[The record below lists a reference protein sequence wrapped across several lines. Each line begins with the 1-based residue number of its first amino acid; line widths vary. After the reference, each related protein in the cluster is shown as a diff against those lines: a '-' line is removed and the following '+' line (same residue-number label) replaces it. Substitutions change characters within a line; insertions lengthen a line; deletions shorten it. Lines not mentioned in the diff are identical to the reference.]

1 MSGNIPYK
9 YRVMVIQQSGNHCA
23 IPTCRKPLLKEGTAT
38 DDPANIGKLAHI
50 KGEKPGAAR
59 YDSDMTDEERNHH
72 SNLIYV
78 CANCHDMIDKQERKY
93 TVEVLQEIKKKHDK
107 WRRISLEK
115 RIVEVGFY
123 ELDQVTRHI
132 AASPID
138 SDDFK
143 PIKES
148 IPLKEKM
155 GRNELTDKVL
165 PDMQI
170 GLLKAKEVGD
180 YVDEVATAD
189 SQFPKRLKGGF
200 VDQYSKLHLEGLR
213 GDSLFNALADFANSG
228 NYDLKSQAA
237 GIAVLVYLFEKCEVF
252 ES

>member
-1 MSGNIPYK
+1 
-9 YRVMVIQQSGNHCA
+9 MVIQQSGNHCA
-23 IPTCRKPLLKEGTAT
+23 IPTCRKLLLKEGTKT

-50 KGEKPGAAR
+50 KGEKPGTAR
-59 YDSDMTDEERNHH
+59 YDPEMTDEERNHH

-78 CANCHDMIDKQERKY
+78 CSNCHDMIDKQERKY
-93 TVEVLQEIKKKHDK
+93 TVEVLQDIKKKHEK
-107 WRRISLEK
+107 WVRTSLEK
-115 RIVEVGFY
+115 KIVDVGFY

-132 AASPID
+132 ASSPFD
-138 SDDFK
+138 FDDFK
-143 PIKES
+143 TIKES

-155 GRNELTDKVL
+155 DKNELTDNVL
-165 PDMQI
+165 DYIQI
-170 GLLKAKEVGD
+170 GLLKAKEVGS
-180 YVDEVATAD
+180 YVDDVATTD

-200 VDQYSKLHLEGLR
+200 VDQYSKLHQEGLR
-213 GDSLFNALADFANSG
+213 GDSLFDALVDFANSG